1 MELAKISPQNL
12 ECEEAVLGACILE
25 NNAIFEIVDVLTP
38 EMFFDAKHQIV
49 YRCLVEMFRSGEN
62 IDMLTVVNHLRS
74 KNELEIIGGA
84 IAINNLTNRIMSSAN
99 IEAHA
104 AMVRDA
110 WMKRAFIE
118 FGIKLTQKG
127 QDDCEEVNALIE
139 FSDKELLKI
148 SNYFFGKN
156 RIEHLSYF
164 VNQAAEETQNKIK
177 ANREGITFG
186 IPTGLKNL
194 DLCLNGGFHTG
205 LYILAGRPGMGKSSN
220 MLAMAKAVVKAN
232 YIPVIFSLEM
242 TAQEISHRLIKSEL
256 DDSIEAAKYN
266 NGWLKDEDMSKLTYA
281 TLAAKNMNMYI
292 DDNAGVGYSYIKSVL
307 YKKKKQGL
315 CDICF
320 IDYLQLMDIKRER
333 NQTKD
338 DAIGEVTRAL
348 KNLTKELDIPI
359 IALSQLNR
367 GVELRA
373 EKRPQLSDLRESGN
387 IEQDA
392 DVVMFT
398 HRPEYYDKNANKGE
412 GIIIRAK
419 NRNGSLGDSPFY
431 YNESLTKIY
440 DYPVNSTQPAS
451 FFNKEEEIF

>member
-1 MELAKISPQNL
+1 MEIKPSPQNL

-25 NNAIFEIVDVLTP
+25 NNAIFEIADVLTP
-38 EMFFDAKHQIV
+38 EMFFDAKHQII
-49 YRCLVEMFRSGEN
+49 YRCLVDMFRSGEN

-104 AMVRDA
+104 AMVREA

-118 FGIKLTQKG
+118 LGMKLTQKA
-127 QDDCEEVNALIE
+127 QDEAEEVGTLIE

-148 SNYFFGKN
+148 ANFFFGKN

-242 TAQEISHRLIKSEL
+242 TALEISHRLILSEL
-256 DDSIEAAKYN
+256 DESVDTTKYK

-320 IDYLQLMDIKRER
+320 IDYLQLMDIKREK

-338 DAIGEVTRAL
+338 DAIGEVTKAL

-359 IALSQLNR
+359 VALSQLNR

-440 DYPVNSTQPAS
+440 DYPVNSTPPAS
-451 FFNKEEEIF
+451 FFNKEDEIF

>member
-1 MELAKISPQNL
+1 
-12 ECEEAVLGACILE
+12 
-25 NNAIFEIVDVLTP
+25 
-38 EMFFDAKHQIV
+38 
-49 YRCLVEMFRSGEN
+49 
-62 IDMLTVVNHLRS
+62 
-74 KNELEIIGGA
+74 
-84 IAINNLTNRIMSSAN
+84 MSSAN

-104 AMVRDA
+104 AAVREA

-118 FGIKLTQKG
+118 LGMKLTQKA
-127 QDDCEEVNALIE
+127 QEDCEEVNTLIE

-156 RIEHLSYF
+156 KIEHLSVF

-242 TAQEISHRLIKSEL
+242 TALEISHRLILSEL
-256 DDSIEAAKYN
+256 DESVDTTKYK

-320 IDYLQLMDIKRER
+320 IDYLQLMDIKREK

-338 DAIGEVTRAL
+338 DAIGEVTKL
-348 KNLTKELDIPI
+348 L
-359 IALSQLNR
+359 IA
-367 GVELRA
+367 
-373 EKRPQLSDLRESGN
+373 P
-387 IEQDA
+387 
-392 DVVMFT
+392 
-398 HRPEYYDKNANKGE
+398 
-412 GIIIRAK
+412 
-419 NRNGSLGDSPFY
+419 
-431 YNESLTKIY
+431 
-440 DYPVNSTQPAS
+440 
-451 FFNKEEEIF
+451 